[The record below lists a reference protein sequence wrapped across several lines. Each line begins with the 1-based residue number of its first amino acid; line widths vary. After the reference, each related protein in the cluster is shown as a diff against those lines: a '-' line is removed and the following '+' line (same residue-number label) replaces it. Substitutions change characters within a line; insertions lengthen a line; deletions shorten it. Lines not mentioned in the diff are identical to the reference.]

1 MYSRWFDHFKKA
13 FKNTVTV
20 YPNFQK
26 CLKKTIFTDNNYDL
40 VKSKLMKDSFSIKS
54 KDESK
59 EVSSIFD
66 SQEKNRSDFDALGDS
81 QIWKLFQ
88 EGKESAF
95 IHIYQKHFHGL
106 FEYGCQFTNNEPLVE
121 DALQDMFIELRNKRR
136 KTFINSSIRNYL
148 FTCLRRRVL
157 LYKKK
162 FNDSAEYF
170 EESEFR
176 LFDIGISKEQQIIE
190 SQIRKENE
198 VRLARVVKTLSTRQR
213 EAIYYLYYEEMN
225 YHEIKELMGF
235 TNIRSVRNL
244 IYRALASMKN
254 AFCFLILLRFL

>member
-1 MYSRWFDHFKKA
+1 MRLPWSSLSKLSKNFKI
-13 FKNTVTV
+13 
-20 YPNFQK
+20 
-26 CLKKTIFTDNNYDL
+26 TIFTDYNYDL
-40 VKSKLMKDSFSIKS
+40 VKSNLMKDSFSIKS

-59 EVSSIFD
+59 ELRPLSVSKEI
-66 SQEKNRSDFDALGDS
+66 NNSDYDALGDS

-106 FEYGCQFTNNEPLVE
+106 YKYGCQFTNNESLVE
-121 DALQDMFIELRNKRR
+121 DALQDMFIELRDKRR
-136 KTFINSSIRNYL
+136 KFFINSSIRNYL

-162 FNDSAEYF
+162 FNDSTEYY

-176 LFDIGISKEQQIIE
+176 LFDIGISTEQQIIE

-225 YHEIKELMGF
+225 YNEIKELMGF